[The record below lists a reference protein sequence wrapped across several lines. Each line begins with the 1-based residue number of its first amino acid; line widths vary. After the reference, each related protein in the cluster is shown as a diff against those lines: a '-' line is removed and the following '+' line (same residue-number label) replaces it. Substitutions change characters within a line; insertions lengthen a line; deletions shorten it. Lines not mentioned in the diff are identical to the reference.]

1 MKKITML
8 VYLLGASALVSQGA
22 MASGFKVRGGVTNN
36 AYSTDFSPAATTGN
50 PYATS
55 SFSGTAFGATWLV
68 DDTMYVDYAMSSGSG
83 TRESKFSNTVSFST
97 DLTRTDNAIVL
108 GSTSVGATGGTAT
121 NLYVGWKSGET
132 KMAAPPLVLP
142 GGQITN
148 QSQRN
153 FSSSGFIFGGGVG
166 IPAAG
171 GSVGLSLGMGLMSG
185 KYDIVQPLTTTNYK
199 ADMAI
204 GYSLGIGYSYPFT
217 PNIGI
222 AADYKYNSYNYVF
235 DSGLT
240 TEWSLNEKLTTTAFS
255 LWAKF

>member
-8 VYLLGASALVSQGA
+8 ACLLGASALVSQSA

-36 AYSTDFSPAATTGN
+36 DYTTDFSPAAATGN
-50 PYATS
+50 PYAKST
-55 SFSGTAFGATWLV
+55 FSGTAFGATWLI
-68 DDTMYVDYAMSSGSG
+68 DDSMYIDYAMSSGSG

-97 DLTRTDNAIVL
+97 DLTRTDNAIIL
-108 GSTSVGATGGTAT
+108 GSTSVGTTGTAT
-121 NLYVGWKSGET
+121 NVYVGWKSGET

-142 GGQITN
+142 GGQVTN

-153 FSSSGFIFGGGVG
+153 FSTSGFIFGGGWG

-185 KYDIVQPLTTTNYK
+185 KYDIVQPASTTKAT
-199 ADMAI
+199 ADMAL
-204 GYSLGIGYSYPFT
+204 GFSLGLGYSYPFT
-217 PNIGI
+217 SNFGI

-240 TEWSLNEKLTTTAFS
+240 TEWSLNEKLTTTALS